1 MGVLLPSMRFH
12 LRSLL
17 NAASITAE
25 SLKPW
30 LDVVGRWRYWK
41 VKLTWLAAVVLIAG
55 PTKASL
61 HISAPL
67 QSSLFCRVFF
77 LNVHQLVFL
86 THLQVIS
93 VLGRAV
99 MSHA

>member
-1 MGVLLPSMRFH
+1 MLFH
-12 LRSLL
+12 LRSFL

-25 SLKPW
+25 LLKRL
-30 LDVVGRWRYWK
+30 LDVVGRWRSWK
-41 VKLTWLAAVVLIAG
+41 VKLTSIDVVVLIAG

-61 HISAPL
+61 HISVPL
-67 QSSLFCRVFF
+67 QNSLFFRVSL
-77 LNVHQLVFL
+77 LNVRPLVFL